1 MARPWIAMAF
11 ILCIAPCLSAKQQLA
26 ARCPNLSGHYMI
38 QGEDG
43 QVHIY
48 VQQNACDRIVI
59 ERRTSY
65 LGKITSEKHS
75 LRLDGKPQVDMAWL
89 GQPGKVET
97 SAKFDGDVLRVVTK
111 AASTD
116 SQSTMKWNYS
126 LTARRNLLED
136 LLLNDQRHGGP
147 LEAARQ

>member
-1 MARPWIAMAF
+1 MSRIAMAF
-11 ILCIAPCLSAKQQLA
+11 ILCIAPCLSARQQR

-65 LGKITSEKHS
+65 LGKITTEKHS

-89 GQPGKVET
+89 AQSGKAET

-111 AASTD
+111 AASSD
-116 SQSTMKWNYS
+116 SQVTMKWNYS
-126 LTARRNLLED
+126 LTARRNLMED
-136 LLLNDQRHGGP
+136 VLLNDQRHGGP
-147 LEAARQ
+147 LEATRQ